1 MAATILVIE
10 DDPEIRENLV
20 DLLSYEGYNTIAAAN
35 GTEGIELAITHLPD
49 LIICDVMM
57 PNGKGG
63 FEVAEAIRKNRNT
76 KLTRFIFLSAKVEQ
90 VCVRTG
96 MIYADD
102 YITKPFD
109 RKQLLNAIAAQLER
123 AAAVKEFLANLMDT
137 LRQEVREE
145 IGRKF
150 EDKVGNALN
159 RIAGCF
165 TLLAEA
171 DDPEEE
177 EFAIESGLH
186 AIAEVYAI
194 WLTYQRTK
202 KV

>member
-1 MAATILVIE
+1 MAATILIIE
-10 DDPEIRENLV
+10 NDLGVRENLV
-20 DLLSYEGYNTIAAAN
+20 DLLTLEGYDTIAAA
-35 GTEGIELAITHLPD
+35 GGKEGVELAIAHLPD

-57 PNGKGG
+57 PGMGG
-63 FEVAEAIRKNRNT
+63 FEVAEAIRENRST
-76 KLTRFIFLSAKVEQ
+76 QLIRFIFLSAKVEK
-90 VCVRTG
+90 VSIRAG

-102 YITKPFD
+102 YLLKPFD
-109 RKQLLNAIAAQLER
+109 RVQLLEAIAAQLER
-123 AAAVKEFLANLMDT
+123 AAAVKDFLANLTDI

-150 EDKVGNALN
+150 EDRVGNALN

-171 DDPEEE
+171 TTSEDKK
-177 EFAIESGLH
+177 FAMESGLH
-186 AIAEVYAI
+186 AIAEIYAI

-202 KV
+202 RS

>member
-1 MAATILVIE
+1 MAATILIIE
-10 DDPEIRENLV
+10 NDLGVRENLV
-20 DLLSYEGYNTIAAAN
+20 DLLTLEGYDAIAAA
-35 GTEGIELAITHLPD
+35 GGEEGVELAIAHLPD

-57 PNGKGG
+57 PGMGG
-63 FEVAEAIRKNRNT
+63 FEVAEAIRKNRST
-76 KLTRFIFLSAKVEQ
+76 QLIRFIFLSAKVEKISI
-90 VCVRTG
+90 RTG

-102 YITKPFD
+102 YLLKPFD
-109 RKQLLNAIAAQLER
+109 RVQLLDAIAAQLER
-123 AAAVKEFLANLMDT
+123 AAAVKEFLANLTDI

-150 EDKVGNALN
+150 EDRVGNALN

-171 DDPEEE
+171 TTSEDKD
-177 EFAIESGLH
+177 FATEAGLH
-186 AIAEVYAI
+186 AIAEIYAI

-202 KV
+202 RS